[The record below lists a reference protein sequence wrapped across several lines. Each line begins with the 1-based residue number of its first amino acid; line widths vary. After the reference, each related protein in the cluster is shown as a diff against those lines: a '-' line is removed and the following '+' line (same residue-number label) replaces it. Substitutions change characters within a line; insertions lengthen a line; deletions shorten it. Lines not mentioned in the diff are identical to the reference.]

1 MPMAIPREAL
11 VSCLIALIAFN
22 LLLASSAVVTA
33 SYNLRYRYLLN
44 IDGSASISII
54 VDGISDERTIR
65 ISLEKGYIEN
75 SLMAF
80 SSEGMPLPARVTPE
94 GEVEL
99 DVSGL
104 SDVTV
109 EYDAYVGV
117 VYEEVVIN
125 AIIHPSGPAEVI
137 LPPNSALLYFNG
149 TPQVE
154 TRSDASG
161 RYVYVILKFGSG
173 GVYEIHYL
181 ILSHTMTPTTSP
193 TTTTPPGEAG
203 VNTFLLL
210 LILTIAAILALIT
223 FIIIRRRIGGTH
235 AEPLVETGF
244 DERDKTILK
253 VLSSGEIPLTELTE
267 ATGLNKSVVWRRLE
281 KLRSLGLVE
290 KAYSRGKSV
299 YRLTPKGLKVLK
311 ELGLE

>member
-1 MPMAIPREAL
+1 MTIPRKVL
-11 VSCLIALIAFN
+11 ICLIGLIIFDV
-22 LLLASSAVVTA
+22 LFASSVIVTA
-33 SYNLRYRYLLN
+33 YYNLRYRYVLN
-44 IDGSASISII
+44 IDGSASISVI
-54 VDGISDERTIR
+54 VDGISDEGTIR
-65 ISLEKGYIEN
+65 IRLERGYIEN
-75 SLMAF
+75 SLIAF
-80 SSEGMPLPARVTPE
+80 SSEGMPLPSRITPE

-125 AIIHPSGPAEVI
+125 VIIQPSGPAEVV

-154 TRSDASG
+154 TRSDSSG

-181 ILSHTMTPTTSP
+181 ILSLTTTPTTPP

-203 VNTFLLL
+203 FNTFSLL
-210 LILTIAAILALIT
+210 LILIIIAILALIS
-223 FIIIRRRIGGTH
+223 FIIVRRRIRGYTP
-235 AEPLVETGF
+235 AEPLIETGF
-244 DERDKTILK
+244 DERDKAILK
-253 VLSSGEIPLTELTE
+253 VLSGGEIALSELTE

-290 KAYSRGKSV
+290 KGYSRGKSV
-299 YRLTPKGLKVLK
+299 YRLTSKGLKVLK
-311 ELGLE
+311 ELGPE